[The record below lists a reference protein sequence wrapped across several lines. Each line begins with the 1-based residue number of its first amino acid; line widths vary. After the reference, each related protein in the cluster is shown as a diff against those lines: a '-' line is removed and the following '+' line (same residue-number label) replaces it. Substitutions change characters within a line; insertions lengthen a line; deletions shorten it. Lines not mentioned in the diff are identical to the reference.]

1 MTSLQRQSSSE
12 EATRLVD
19 ALQRV
24 RDTGK
29 KSLIRS
35 TEHHVALQSERAE
48 AGSASTSALI
58 EEAEEIEEGRKDDK
72 VWQRSAGE
80 ELSAGES
87 TLTLTSWK
95 TQEFA
100 YRKMSKIGYDDDD
113 ELPTLAR
120 GLFTCTEGHDRHRI
134 VVRGYDK
141 FFNEGELPW
150 TKVSEAF
157 DCLLEL
163 RS

>member
-1 MTSLQRQSSSE
+1 MTTSNAKGGYNDD
-12 EATRLVD
+12 ATRLVT

-29 KSLIRS
+29 KSLMRS
-35 TEHHVALQSERAE
+35 TDHVVQVQSDVAE
-48 AGSASTSALI
+48 QSSKSALV
-58 EEAEEIEEGRKDDK
+58 EEAEDAAGNEI
-72 VWQRSAGE
+72 VSSQRASSSA
-80 ELSAGES
+80 ES

-100 YRKMSKIGYDDDD
+100 YRKTSKVGYNEDD

-120 GLFTCTEGHDRHRI
+120 GLFTCSEGRDQHRI

-141 FFNEGELPW
+141 FFNEGEMPW
-150 TKVSEAF
+150 TKVSSV
-157 DCLLEL
+157 LEC
-163 RS
+163 